1 MQNKLLVPNRTTLI
15 FVLTVLIVSLTMIS
29 ALPQSQVMTPHAR
42 QQGNKVKQADE
53 VDTSKFPVL
62 DFVTTEIGNEKERAK
77 REAKG
82 RKYNTRHAPPIT
94 ESKERIFANIDWDAG
109 LPAIPIEQS
118 AAVIIGKVNTA
129 QAYLSQDKTSVYSE
143 FEIEIEQV
151 MKRDRSIDLA
161 PGSSV
166 VVERAGGRVRFP
178 SGKIMVSV
186 ISHQQMPQVGTRYV
200 LFLTHQPL
208 LGPVSPDDFFILT
221 GYELRDAQV
230 FPLDKLN
237 PGHPIT
243 AYDGANADVFL
254 NDLSSALLASS
265 PQAK

>member
-1 MQNKLLVPNRTTLI
+1 MRNKVLPKRTTLI
-15 FVLTVLIVSLTMIS
+15 FVLTIFIVSLTMIS
-29 ALPQSQVMTPHAR
+29 ALPQSQVLTPQAK
-42 QQGNKVKQADE
+42 QQSNKVKQAED

-62 DFVTTEIGNEKERAK
+62 DFVSTEIGNEKERAK

-82 RKYNTRHAPPIT
+82 KKYNTRHVPPIT
-94 ESKERIFANIDWDAG
+94 ESKEKIFANIDWDAG
-109 LPAIPIEQS
+109 LPAFPIEQS
-118 AAVIIGKVNTA
+118 AAVIVGKVNTA

-143 FEIEIEQV
+143 FEIQIEQV
-151 MKRDRSIDLA
+151 IKRDLSIDLA

-166 VVERAGGRVRFP
+166 LAERAGGRVRFP

-186 ISHQQMPQVGTRYV
+186 VSHQQMPQVGTRYV

-221 GYELRDAQV
+221 GYELRDGQV
-230 FPLDKLN
+230 FPLDKLH

-243 AYDGANADVFL
+243 AYEGANADVFL
-254 NDLSSALLASS
+254 NDLTSALLASS
-265 PQAK
+265 PQA